1 MELPLIP
8 QTGASQSQSLV
19 KCSGSKFS
27 HQISSCV
34 PCLAQRFLTQRVL
47 TAIYWWLLL
56 ELQPAFTLHFYCHTE
71 DLQPLVCMRY
81 QISASY
87 FLHQSSTQNAFFS
100 LLSCTADLGKGVY
113 VLSGRRSLS
122 LGQPPHLRK
131 QRLRSPVD
139 SRVKKSLFR

>member
-8 QTGASQSQSLV
+8 QTGASQSHSIV

-34 PCLAQRFLTQRVL
+34 PCLAQRFLPSHLL
-47 TAIYWWLLL
+47 TAISSGFCWNCS
-56 ELQPAFTLHFYCHTE
+56 QHSLHFYCHTE

-122 LGQPPHLRK
+122 LGQPTHLRK
-131 QRLRSPVD
+131 QRLRSPVN